1 MEKHGCMYA
10 GFCRFYQRDGH
21 ECNDEVEAEAC
32 CGTFKL
38 FENFEADEKGVSK
51 KLLVP

>member
-10 GFCRFYQRDGH
+10 GFCKFYQKGGH
-21 ECNDEVEAEAC
+21 ECNDEYEALSF
-32 CGTFKL
+32 CGTYKVFD
-38 FENFEADEKGVSK
+38 NFEAGKDGLSK